1 MSKGEYTNMGVNV
14 GPVYVER
21 DNEGNWNFGV
31 SVGPKGGIG
40 AGCEAEAY
48 AEVSFG
54 KDGVSAG
61 VGANAGVCGG
71 FETGAFGAY
80 VSKGAYIDSRK

>member
-1 MSKGEYTNMGVNV
+1 MGVNV

-61 VGANAGVCGG
+61 VGANAGISTVV
-71 FETGAFGAY
+71 ETGVFGAY
-80 VSKGAYIDSRK
+80 ASTGAYIDSRK

>member
-1 MSKGEYTNMGVNV
+1 MTKGEYTNIGMNI

-21 DNEGNWNFGV
+21 DQEGWNVGV
-31 SVGPKGGIG
+31 SVGPKWGIG

-54 KDGVSAG
+54 KQGVSAG
-61 VGANAGVCGG
+61 VGANAGISTGV
-71 FETGAFGAY
+71 ETGIFGAY
-80 VSKGAYIDSRK
+80 ASTGAYIDSRK